1 MIEHLKYSN
10 SPKKSKKGNAQ
21 YQDKKKT
28 NNKTVDIYPTLS
40 IIS

>member
-10 SPKKSKKGNAQ
+10 SPKEGKKGNTQ

-28 NNKTVDIYPTLS
+28 NYKTVDIYPTLS